1 MSAGASTGSAST
13 PIGSTPTVSP
23 TPCSSRRSCG
33 RTSAPTSTS
42 TSSGDR
48 PVTRTVVIT
57 GAAGGLG
64 SATVRRLA
72 AAGWRVFAADLDSP
86 ALHALVSDSVVP
98 IAVDVTDETSV
109 DLMRAAVTR
118 ETDRLDAVVNF
129 AGILGVGP
137 LVEIEPA
144 AFRRVLDVNV
154 VGTFMVNR
162 ALFPL
167 LQAGRGRIV
176 LMSSETG
183 WQPAMPFNGPYALSK
198 HAVEAYG
205 DALRRELL
213 VLGIPVV
220 KIQPGAFRTGMVAS
234 IMDRFAKL
242 AEDSTY
248 FSGPLQ
254 LARKRIPQEE
264 RRAGDPA
271 DLAALIERVLTTD
284 RPRPAYRIHT
294 NPQAAALAKL
304 PARVVDRLLLTA
316 FRRA

>member
-1 MSAGASTGSAST
+1 
-13 PIGSTPTVSP
+13 VS
-23 TPCSSRRSCG
+23 S
-33 RTSAPTSTS
+33 
-42 TSSGDR
+42 
-48 PVTRTVVIT
+48 RTVVIT

-72 AAGWRVFAADLDSP
+72 AGGWRVFAADLDSP
-86 ALHALVSDSVVP
+86 ALHALDSDAITPV
-98 IAVDVTDETSV
+98 AVDVTDEVSVAALADRVRAETS
-109 DLMRAAVTR
+109 T
-118 ETDRLDAVVNF
+118 LDGVVNF

-137 LVEIEPA
+137 LVEIDPA
-144 AFRRVLDVNV
+144 DFRRVLDVNV
-154 VGTFMVNR
+154 VGTFLVNR

-167 LQAGRGRIV
+167 LEAAEGRIV

-183 WQPAMPFNGPYALSK
+183 WQPAMPFNGPYAMSK
-198 HAVEAYG
+198 HAIEAYG

-213 VLGIPVV
+213 VLRVPVV
-220 KIQPGAFRTGMVAS
+220 KIQPGAFRTGMVES
-234 IMDRFAKL
+234 IMGRFARL
-242 AEDSTY
+242 ADDSTY

-271 DLAALIERVLTTD
+271 DLAALIERVLTTA